1 MRMNRTKTNS
11 SKNPF
16 LSFFSE
22 TGAFIRTQYLVIIL
36 VVVGFAAASVLNF
49 FNIATSQT
57 IASFRM
63 DDFEVGQIADRTIY
77 ASKSIPAD
85 EMNPVFIE
93 EGEKIIRKGF
103 PITEEAYAKLRKMSE
118 SPMYLDFRAF
128 ADTELFFL
136 LLVVMWYLFFA
147 FIPQKRK
154 LMLREFVFQVICFLV
169 VYGAA
174 AFGVKT
180 QLFASP
186 FALNIIIPAS
196 LFVLIEAIL
205 YGQLNAAFFSVV
217 LSFGVFNASG
227 YQAVPFLFTLASC
240 LASATVVR
248 KIERRIDM
256 VFVSLILAFI
266 DCVMIVILGVVFNEK
281 FTHMPIIIGGVAAN
295 GFLSGILALGFI
307 TPVEF
312 LLNTASVFR
321 LMDLSDLNNAVMRKM
336 LVTAS
341 GTYQHSQMVAQLAE
355 NACRDIGANALVARV
370 GAYYHD
376 IGKMDQSEYFVE
388 NQTNGV
394 NKHNSMKPSLSVSV
408 IRSHVRKGIEK
419 ARQLHLPQQI
429 IDIIEEHHGNN
440 IIAYFYE
447 EAKKEN
453 PNVNPADYSYNGNP
467 PATKESAVVMLA
479 DTVEAACRTLEN
491 PTEERLEKFIQV
503 LINGKIEHHQL
514 DKCDLTFSDITVIKE
529 AFVKLLVGYYHN
541 RIEYPDQKNSTE
553 EQKSHDDSTAEKIRK
568 TDKPEK
574 AVKKGEKKS
583 AEPGTVLGDKTLTEA
598 KRNG

>member
-1 MRMNRTKTNS
+1 MKANNTKNKAS
-11 SKNPF
+11 V
-16 LSFFSE
+16 FFAEMS
-22 TGAFIRTQYLVIIL
+22 AFIKTHYKVIVL
-36 VVVGFAAASVLNF
+36 MLTGFAAATILNF
-49 FNIATSQT
+49 FNVATSQT

-63 DDFEVGQIADRTIY
+63 EDFEVGQIADRTIY

-103 PITEEAYAKLRKMSE
+103 PITEEAYSKLLKMSE
-118 SPMYLDFRAF
+118 SPIYLDLRAF
-128 ADTELFFL
+128 ANSELYL
-136 LLVVMWYLFFA
+136 LLLMMMWYLFFA
-147 FIPQKRK
+147 FIPRKRTM
-154 LMLREFVFQVICFLV
+154 LLREFVFQVICFLV

-174 AFGVKT
+174 AFGAKT
-180 QLFASP
+180 QAFASP

-217 LSFGVFNASG
+217 LAFGVFDASSC
-227 YQAVPFLFTLASC
+227 QAVPFLFTLASC
-240 LASATVVR
+240 LAASTVVR

-256 VFVSLILAFI
+256 VFVSLILAFM
-266 DCVMIVILGVVFNEK
+266 DSVMVVLIAVIFNEK
-281 FTHMPIIIGGVAAN
+281 FAHMPIIIGGVAAN

-321 LMDLSDLNNAVMRKM
+321 LMDLSDLNNSVMRKM

-388 NQTNGV
+388 NQTNGI
-394 NKHNSMKPSLSVSV
+394 NKHNAMKPSLSVSV
-408 IRSHVRKGIEK
+408 IRSHVRKGVEK
-419 ARQLHLPQQI
+419 AHQLHLPQQI

-453 PNVNPADYSYNGNP
+453 PNVNPADYSYTGNP
-467 PATKESAVVMLA
+467 PSTKESAVVMLA

-491 PTEERLEKFIQV
+491 PTEERLDKFIQM
-503 LINGKIEHHQL
+503 LINGKAEHHQL
-514 DKCDLTFSDITVIKE
+514 DKCDLTFSDITTIKD

-541 RIEYPDQKNSTE
+541 RIEYPDQK
-553 EQKSHDDSTAEKIRK
+553 DPAEDASKNADG
-568 TDKPEK
+568 T
-574 AVKKGEKKS
+574 KGEKTEKAEKNEKNAEKKS
-583 AEPGTVLGDKTLTEA
+583 SRQSVSLGDKTLTEV
-598 KRNG
+598 KLNG

>member
-1 MRMNRTKTNS
+1 MKANNTKS
-11 SKNPF
+11 SA
-16 LSFFSE
+16 SVFFAEMS
-22 TGAFIRTQYLVIIL
+22 AFIKTHYKVIVL
-36 VVVGFAAASVLNF
+36 MLTGFAAATILNF
-49 FNIATSQT
+49 FNVATSQT

-63 DDFEVGQIADRTIY
+63 EDFEVGQIADRTIY

-103 PITEEAYAKLRKMSE
+103 PITEEAYSKLLKMSE
-118 SPMYLDFRAF
+118 SPIYLDLRAF
-128 ADTELFFL
+128 ANSELYL
-136 LLVVMWYLFFA
+136 LLLMVMWYLFFA
-147 FIPQKRK
+147 FIPRKRNV
-154 LMLREFVFQVICFLV
+154 LLREFVFQVICFLI

-174 AFGVKT
+174 AFGAKT
-180 QLFASP
+180 QAFASP

-217 LSFGVFNASG
+217 LAFGVFDASSC
-227 YQAVPFLFTLASC
+227 QAVPFLFTLASC
-240 LASATVVR
+240 LAASTVVR

-266 DCVMIVILGVVFNEK
+266 DSVMVVLIAVIFNEK
-281 FTHMPIIIGGVAAN
+281 FAHMPIIIGGVAAN

-321 LMDLSDLNNAVMRKM
+321 LMDLSDLNNPVMRKM

-388 NQTNGV
+388 NQTNGI
-394 NKHNSMKPSLSVSV
+394 NKHNAMKPSLSVSV
-408 IRSHVRKGIEK
+408 IRSHVRKGVEK
-419 ARQLHLPQQI
+419 AHQLHLPQQI

-453 PNVNPADYSYNGNP
+453 PNVNPADYSYTGNP
-467 PATKESAVVMLA
+467 PSTKESAVVMLA

-491 PTEERLEKFIQV
+491 PTEERLDKFIQM
-503 LINGKIEHHQL
+503 LINGKAEHHQL
-514 DKCDLTFSDITVIKE
+514 DKCDLTFSDITTIKD

-541 RIEYPDQKNSTE
+541 RIEYPDQK
-553 EQKSHDDSTAEKIRK
+553 DPAEDASKNADG
-568 TDKPEK
+568 T
-574 AVKKGEKKS
+574 KGEKTEKAEKNEKNAEKKS
-583 AEPGTVLGDKTLTEA
+583 SRQSVSLGDKTLTEV
-598 KRNG
+598 KLNG

>member
-1 MRMNRTKTNS
+1 MRMNRMKANNTKS
-11 SKNPF
+11 SA
-16 LSFFSE
+16 SVFFAEMS
-22 TGAFIRTQYLVIIL
+22 AFVKTHYKVIIL
-36 VVVGFAAASVLNF
+36 MLTGFAAVTILNF
-49 FNIATSQT
+49 FNVATSQT

-63 DDFEVGQIADRTIY
+63 EDFEVGQIADRTIY

-103 PITEEAYAKLRKMSE
+103 PITEEAYSKLLKMSE
-118 SPMYLDFRAF
+118 SPIYLDLRAF
-128 ADTELFFL
+128 ANSELYL
-136 LLVVMWYLFFA
+136 LLLMMMWYLFFA
-147 FIPQKRK
+147 FIPRKRNV
-154 LMLREFVFQVICFLV
+154 LLREFVFQVICFLV

-174 AFGVKT
+174 AFGAKT
-180 QLFASP
+180 QAFASP
-186 FALNIIIPAS
+186 FALNIIIPSS

-217 LSFGVFNASG
+217 LAFGVFDASSC
-227 YQAVPFLFTLASC
+227 QAVPFLFTLASC
-240 LASATVVR
+240 LAASTVVR

-266 DCVMIVILGVVFNEK
+266 DSVMVVLIAVIFNEK
-281 FTHMPIIIGGVAAN
+281 FAHMPIIIGGVAAN

-321 LMDLSDLNNAVMRKM
+321 LMDLSDLNNPVMRKM

-388 NQTNGV
+388 NQTNGI
-394 NKHNSMKPSLSVSV
+394 NKHNAMKPSLSVSV
-408 IRSHVRKGIEK
+408 IRSHVRKGVEK
-419 ARQLHLPQQI
+419 AHQLHLPQQI

-453 PNVNPADYSYNGNP
+453 PNVNPADYSYTGNP
-467 PATKESAVVMLA
+467 PSTKESAVVMLA

-491 PTEERLEKFIQV
+491 PTEERLDKFIQM
-503 LINGKIEHHQL
+503 LINGKAEHHQL
-514 DKCDLTFSDITVIKE
+514 DKCDLTFSDITTIKD

-541 RIEYPDQKNSTE
+541 RIEYPDQK
-553 EQKSHDDSTAEKIRK
+553 DPAEDASKNA
-568 TDKPEK
+568 DG
-574 AVKKGEKKS
+574 AKGEKTEKAEKNEKNAEKKS
-583 AEPGTVLGDKTLTEA
+583 SRQPVSLGDKTLTEV
-598 KRNG
+598 KLNG

>member
-1 MRMNRTKTNS
+1 MKANNTKS
-11 SKNPF
+11 SA
-16 LSFFSE
+16 SVFFAEMS
-22 TGAFIRTQYLVIIL
+22 AFVKTHYKVIIL
-36 VVVGFAAASVLNF
+36 MLTGFAAVTILNF
-49 FNIATSQT
+49 FNVATSQT

-63 DDFEVGQIADRTIY
+63 EDFEVGQIADRTIY

-103 PITEEAYAKLRKMSE
+103 PITEEAYSKLLKMSE
-118 SPMYLDFRAF
+118 SPIYLDLRAF
-128 ADTELFFL
+128 ANSELYL
-136 LLVVMWYLFFA
+136 LLLMMMWYLFFA
-147 FIPQKRK
+147 FIPRKRTM
-154 LMLREFVFQVICFLV
+154 LLREFVFQVICFLV

-174 AFGVKT
+174 AFGAKT
-180 QLFASP
+180 QAFASP

-217 LSFGVFNASG
+217 LAFGVFDASSC
-227 YQAVPFLFTLASC
+227 QAVPFLFTLASC
-240 LASATVVR
+240 LAASTVVR

-266 DCVMIVILGVVFNEK
+266 DSVMVVLIAVIFNEK
-281 FTHMPIIIGGVAAN
+281 FAHMPIIIGGVAAN

-321 LMDLSDLNNAVMRKM
+321 LMDLSDLNNPVMRKM

-388 NQTNGV
+388 NQTNGI
-394 NKHNSMKPSLSVSV
+394 NKHNAMKPSLSVSV
-408 IRSHVRKGIEK
+408 IRSHVRKGVEK
-419 ARQLHLPQQI
+419 AHQLHLPQQI

-453 PNVNPADYSYNGNP
+453 PNVNPADYSYTGNP
-467 PATKESAVVMLA
+467 PSTKESAVVMLA

-491 PTEERLEKFIQV
+491 PTEERLDKFIQM
-503 LINGKIEHHQL
+503 LINGKAEHHQL
-514 DKCDLTFSDITVIKE
+514 DKCDLTFSDITTIKD

-541 RIEYPDQKNSTE
+541 RIEYPDQK
-553 EQKSHDDSTAEKIRK
+553 DPAEDASKNA
-568 TDKPEK
+568 DG
-574 AVKKGEKKS
+574 AKGEKTEKAEKNEKNAEKKS
-583 AEPGTVLGDKTLTEA
+583 SRQPVSLGDKTLTEV
-598 KRNG
+598 KLNG

>member
-1 MRMNRTKTNS
+1 MKANNTKS
-11 SKNPF
+11 SA
-16 LSFFSE
+16 SVFFAEMS
-22 TGAFIRTQYLVIIL
+22 AFIKTHYKVIVL
-36 VVVGFAAASVLNF
+36 MLTGFAAATILNF
-49 FNIATSQT
+49 FNVATSQT

-63 DDFEVGQIADRTIY
+63 EDFEVGQIAGRTIY

-103 PITEEAYAKLRKMSE
+103 PITEEAYSKLLKMSE
-118 SPMYLDFRAF
+118 SPIYLDLRAF
-128 ADTELFFL
+128 ANSELYL
-136 LLVVMWYLFFA
+136 LLLMMMWYLFFA
-147 FIPQKRK
+147 FIPRKRTM
-154 LMLREFVFQVICFLV
+154 LLREFVFQVICFLV

-174 AFGVKT
+174 AFGAKT
-180 QLFASP
+180 QAFASP

-217 LSFGVFNASG
+217 LAFGVFDASSC
-227 YQAVPFLFTLASC
+227 QAVPFLFTLASC
-240 LASATVVR
+240 LAASTVVR

-266 DCVMIVILGVVFNEK
+266 DSVMVVLIAVIFNEK
-281 FTHMPIIIGGVAAN
+281 FAHMPIIIGGVAAN

-321 LMDLSDLNNAVMRKM
+321 LMDLSDLNNSVMRKM

-388 NQTNGV
+388 NQTNGI
-394 NKHNSMKPSLSVSV
+394 NKHNAMKPSLSVSV
-408 IRSHVRKGIEK
+408 IRSHVRKGVEK
-419 ARQLHLPQQI
+419 AHQLHLPQQI

-453 PNVNPADYSYNGNP
+453 PNVNPADYSYTGNP
-467 PATKESAVVMLA
+467 PSTKESAVVMLA

-491 PTEERLEKFIQV
+491 PTEERLDKFIQM
-503 LINGKIEHHQL
+503 LINGKAEHHQL
-514 DKCDLTFSDITVIKE
+514 DKCDLTFSDITTIKD

-541 RIEYPDQKNSTE
+541 RIEYPDQK
-553 EQKSHDDSTAEKIRK
+553 DPAEDASKNADG
-568 TDKPEK
+568 T
-574 AVKKGEKKS
+574 KGEKTEKAEKNEKNAEKKS
-583 AEPGTVLGDKTLTEA
+583 SRQSVSLGDKTLTEV
-598 KRNG
+598 KLNG

>member
-1 MRMNRTKTNS
+1 MRMNRMKANNTKS
-11 SKNPF
+11 SA
-16 LSFFSE
+16 SVFFVEMS
-22 TGAFIRTQYLVIIL
+22 AFVKTHYKVIIL
-36 VVVGFAAASVLNF
+36 MLTGFAAVTILNF
-49 FNIATSQT
+49 FNVATSQT

-63 DDFEVGQIADRTIY
+63 EDFEVGQIADRTIY

-103 PITEEAYAKLRKMSE
+103 PITEEAYSKLLKMSE
-118 SPMYLDFRAF
+118 SPIYLDLRAF
-128 ADTELFFL
+128 ANSELYL
-136 LLVVMWYLFFA
+136 LLLMMMWYLFFA
-147 FIPQKRK
+147 FIPRKRTM
-154 LMLREFVFQVICFLV
+154 LLREFVFQVICFLV

-174 AFGVKT
+174 AFGAKT
-180 QLFASP
+180 QAFASP

-217 LSFGVFNASG
+217 LAFGVFDASSC
-227 YQAVPFLFTLASC
+227 QAVPFLFTLASC
-240 LASATVVR
+240 LAASTVVR

-266 DCVMIVILGVVFNEK
+266 DSVMVVLIAVIFNEK
-281 FTHMPIIIGGVAAN
+281 FAHMPIIIGGVAAN

-321 LMDLSDLNNAVMRKM
+321 LMDLSDLNNPVMRKM

-388 NQTNGV
+388 NQTNGI
-394 NKHNSMKPSLSVSV
+394 NKHNAMKPSLSVSV
-408 IRSHVRKGIEK
+408 IRSHVRKGVEK
-419 ARQLHLPQQI
+419 AHQLHLPQQI

-453 PNVNPADYSYNGNP
+453 PNVNPADYSYTGNP
-467 PATKESAVVMLA
+467 PSTKESAVVMLA

-491 PTEERLEKFIQV
+491 PTEERLDKFIQM
-503 LINGKIEHHQL
+503 LINGKAEHHQL
-514 DKCDLTFSDITVIKE
+514 DKCDLTFSDITTIKD

-541 RIEYPDQKNSTE
+541 RIEYPDQK
-553 EQKSHDDSTAEKIRK
+553 DPAEDASKNA
-568 TDKPEK
+568 DG
-574 AVKKGEKKS
+574 AKGEKTEKAEKNEKNAEKKS
-583 AEPGTVLGDKTLTEA
+583 SRQPVSLGDKTLTEV
-598 KRNG
+598 KLNG

>member
-1 MRMNRTKTNS
+1 MKANNTKS
-11 SKNPF
+11 SA
-16 LSFFSE
+16 SVFFAEMS
-22 TGAFIRTQYLVIIL
+22 AFVKTHYKVIIL
-36 VVVGFAAASVLNF
+36 MLTGFAAVTILNF
-49 FNIATSQT
+49 FNVATSQT

-63 DDFEVGQIADRTIY
+63 EDFEVGQIADRTIY

-103 PITEEAYAKLRKMSE
+103 PITEEAYSKLLKMSE
-118 SPMYLDFRAF
+118 SPIYLDLRAF
-128 ADTELFFL
+128 ANSELYL
-136 LLVVMWYLFFA
+136 LLLMMMWYLFFA
-147 FIPQKRK
+147 FIPRKRTM
-154 LMLREFVFQVICFLV
+154 LLREFVFQVICFLV

-174 AFGVKT
+174 AFGAKT
-180 QLFASP
+180 QAFASP

-217 LSFGVFNASG
+217 LAFGVFDASSC
-227 YQAVPFLFTLASC
+227 QAVPFLFTLASC
-240 LASATVVR
+240 LAASTVVR

-256 VFVSLILAFI
+256 VFVSLILAFM
-266 DCVMIVILGVVFNEK
+266 DSVMVVLIAVIFNEK
-281 FTHMPIIIGGVAAN
+281 FAHMPIIIGGVAAN

-321 LMDLSDLNNAVMRKM
+321 LMDLSDLNNSVMRKM

-388 NQTNGV
+388 NQTNGI
-394 NKHNSMKPSLSVSV
+394 NKHNAMKPSLSVSV
-408 IRSHVRKGIEK
+408 IRSHVRKGVEK
-419 ARQLHLPQQI
+419 AHQLHLPQQI

-453 PNVNPADYSYNGNP
+453 PNVNPADYSYTGNP
-467 PATKESAVVMLA
+467 PSTKESAVVMLA

-491 PTEERLEKFIQV
+491 PTEERLDKFIQM
-503 LINGKIEHHQL
+503 LINGKAEHHQL
-514 DKCDLTFSDITVIKE
+514 DKCDLTFSDITTIKD

-541 RIEYPDQKNSTE
+541 RIEYPDQK
-553 EQKSHDDSTAEKIRK
+553 DPAEDASKNADG
-568 TDKPEK
+568 T
-574 AVKKGEKKS
+574 KGEKTEKAEKNEKNAEKKS
-583 AEPGTVLGDKTLTEA
+583 SRQSVSLGDKTLTEV
-598 KRNG
+598 KLNG

>member
-1 MRMNRTKTNS
+1 MRMNRMKASNTKS
-11 SKNPF
+11 SA
-16 LSFFSE
+16 SVFFAEMS
-22 TGAFIRTQYLVIIL
+22 AFVKTHYKVIVL
-36 VVVGFAAASVLNF
+36 MLTGFAAATILNF
-49 FNIATSQT
+49 FNVATSQT

-63 DDFEVGQIADRTIY
+63 EDFEVGQIADRTIY

-103 PITEEAYAKLRKMSE
+103 PITEEAYSKLLKMSE
-118 SPMYLDFRAF
+118 SPIYLDLRAF
-128 ADTELFFL
+128 ANSELYL
-136 LLVVMWYLFFA
+136 LLLMMMWYLFFA
-147 FIPQKRK
+147 FIPRKRTM
-154 LMLREFVFQVICFLV
+154 LLREFVFQVICFLI

-174 AFGVKT
+174 AFGAKT
-180 QLFASP
+180 QAFASP
-186 FALNIIIPAS
+186 FALNIIIPSS

-217 LSFGVFNASG
+217 LAFGVFDASSC
-227 YQAVPFLFTLASC
+227 QAVPFLFTLASC
-240 LASATVVR
+240 LAASTVVR

-256 VFVSLILAFI
+256 VFVSLILAFM
-266 DCVMIVILGVVFNEK
+266 DSVMVVLIAVIFNEK
-281 FTHMPIIIGGVAAN
+281 FAHMPIIIGGVAAN

-321 LMDLSDLNNAVMRKM
+321 LMDLSDLNNSVMRKM

-388 NQTNGV
+388 NQTNGI
-394 NKHNSMKPSLSVSV
+394 NKHNAMKPSLSVSV
-408 IRSHVRKGIEK
+408 IRSHVRKGVEK
-419 ARQLHLPQQI
+419 AHQLHLPQQI

-453 PNVNPADYSYNGNP
+453 PNVNPADYSYTGNP
-467 PATKESAVVMLA
+467 PSTKESAVVMLA

-491 PTEERLEKFIQV
+491 PTEERLDKFIQM
-503 LINGKIEHHQL
+503 LINGKAEHHQL
-514 DKCDLTFSDITVIKE
+514 DKCDLTFSDITTIKD

-541 RIEYPDQKNSTE
+541 RIEYPDQK
-553 EQKSHDDSTAEKIRK
+553 DPAEDASKNADG
-568 TDKPEK
+568 T
-574 AVKKGEKKS
+574 KGEKTEKAEKNEKNAEKKS
-583 AEPGTVLGDKTLTEA
+583 SRQPVSLGDKTLTEV
-598 KRNG
+598 KLNG

>member
-1 MRMNRTKTNS
+1 MRMNRMKANNTKS
-11 SKNPF
+11 SA
-16 LSFFSE
+16 SVFFAEMS
-22 TGAFIRTQYLVIIL
+22 AFVKTHYKVIIL
-36 VVVGFAAASVLNF
+36 MLTGFAAVTILNF
-49 FNIATSQT
+49 FNVATSQT

-63 DDFEVGQIADRTIY
+63 EDFEVGQIADRTIY

-103 PITEEAYAKLRKMSE
+103 PITEEAYSKLLKMSE
-118 SPMYLDFRAF
+118 SPIYLDLRAF
-128 ADTELFFL
+128 ANSELYL
-136 LLVVMWYLFFA
+136 LLLMMMWYLFFA
-147 FIPQKRK
+147 FIPRKRTM
-154 LMLREFVFQVICFLV
+154 LLREFVFQVICFLV

-174 AFGVKT
+174 AFGAKT
-180 QLFASP
+180 QAFASP

-217 LSFGVFNASG
+217 LAFGVFDASSC
-227 YQAVPFLFTLASC
+227 QAVPFLFTLASC
-240 LASATVVR
+240 LAASTVVR

-266 DCVMIVILGVVFNEK
+266 DSVMVVLIAVIFNEK
-281 FTHMPIIIGGVAAN
+281 FAHMPIIIGGVAAN

-321 LMDLSDLNNAVMRKM
+321 LMDLSDLNNPVMRKM

-388 NQTNGV
+388 NQTNGI
-394 NKHNSMKPSLSVSV
+394 NKHNAMKPSLSVSV
-408 IRSHVRKGIEK
+408 IRSHVRKGVEK
-419 ARQLHLPQQI
+419 AHQLHLPQQI

-453 PNVNPADYSYNGNP
+453 PNVNPADYSYTGNP
-467 PATKESAVVMLA
+467 PSTKESAVVMLA

-491 PTEERLEKFIQV
+491 PTEERLDKFIQM
-503 LINGKIEHHQL
+503 LINGKAEHHQL
-514 DKCDLTFSDITVIKE
+514 DKCDLTFSDITTIKD

-541 RIEYPDQKNSTE
+541 RIEYPDQK
-553 EQKSHDDSTAEKIRK
+553 DPAEDASKNADG
-568 TDKPEK
+568 T
-574 AVKKGEKKS
+574 KGEKTEKAEKNEKNAEKKS
-583 AEPGTVLGDKTLTEA
+583 SRQSVSLGDKTLTEV
-598 KRNG
+598 KLNG

>member
-1 MRMNRTKTNS
+1 MRMNRMKANNTKS
-11 SKNPF
+11 SA
-16 LSFFSE
+16 SVFFAEMS
-22 TGAFIRTQYLVIIL
+22 AFVKTHYKVIIL
-36 VVVGFAAASVLNF
+36 MLTGFAAVTILNF
-49 FNIATSQT
+49 FNVATSQT

-63 DDFEVGQIADRTIY
+63 EDFEVGQIADRTIY

-103 PITEEAYAKLRKMSE
+103 PITEEAYSKLLKMSE
-118 SPMYLDFRAF
+118 SPIYLDLRAF
-128 ADTELFFL
+128 ANSELYL
-136 LLVVMWYLFFA
+136 LLLMVMWYLFFA
-147 FIPQKRK
+147 FIPRKRNV
-154 LMLREFVFQVICFLV
+154 LLREFVFQVICFLI

-174 AFGVKT
+174 AFGAKT
-180 QLFASP
+180 QAFASP

-217 LSFGVFNASG
+217 LAFGVFDASSC
-227 YQAVPFLFTLASC
+227 QAVPFLFTLASC
-240 LASATVVR
+240 LAASTVVR

-266 DCVMIVILGVVFNEK
+266 DSVMVVLIAVIFNEK
-281 FTHMPIIIGGVAAN
+281 FAHMPIIIGGVAAN

-321 LMDLSDLNNAVMRKM
+321 LMDLSDLNNSVMRKM

-388 NQTNGV
+388 NQTNGI
-394 NKHNSMKPSLSVSV
+394 NKHNAMKPSLSVSV
-408 IRSHVRKGIEK
+408 IRSHVRKGVEK
-419 ARQLHLPQQI
+419 AHQLHLPQQI

-453 PNVNPADYSYNGNP
+453 PNVNPADYSYTGNP
-467 PATKESAVVMLA
+467 PSTKESAVVMLA

-491 PTEERLEKFIQV
+491 PTEERLDKFIQM
-503 LINGKIEHHQL
+503 LINGKAEHHQL
-514 DKCDLTFSDITVIKE
+514 DKCDLTFSDITTIKD

-541 RIEYPDQKNSTE
+541 RIEYPDQK
-553 EQKSHDDSTAEKIRK
+553 DPAEDASKNADG
-568 TDKPEK
+568 T
-574 AVKKGEKKS
+574 KGEKTEKAEKNEKNAEKKS
-583 AEPGTVLGDKTLTEA
+583 SRQSVSLGDKTLTEV
-598 KRNG
+598 KLNG

>member
-1 MRMNRTKTNS
+1 MRMNRMKANNTKS
-11 SKNPF
+11 SA
-16 LSFFSE
+16 SVFFAEMS
-22 TGAFIRTQYLVIIL
+22 AFVKTHYKVIIL
-36 VVVGFAAASVLNF
+36 MLTGFAAVTILNF
-49 FNIATSQT
+49 FNVATSQT

-63 DDFEVGQIADRTIY
+63 EDFEVGQIADRTIY

-103 PITEEAYAKLRKMSE
+103 PITEEAYSKLLKMSE
-118 SPMYLDFRAF
+118 SPIYLDLRAF
-128 ADTELFFL
+128 ANSELYL
-136 LLVVMWYLFFA
+136 LLLMVMWYLFFA
-147 FIPQKRK
+147 FIPRKRNV
-154 LMLREFVFQVICFLV
+154 LLREFVFQVICFLI

-174 AFGVKT
+174 AFGAKT
-180 QLFASP
+180 QAFASP
-186 FALNIIIPAS
+186 FALNIIIPSS

-217 LSFGVFNASG
+217 LAFGVFDASSC
-227 YQAVPFLFTLASC
+227 QAVPFLFTLASC
-240 LASATVVR
+240 LAASTVVR

-256 VFVSLILAFI
+256 VFVSLILAFM
-266 DCVMIVILGVVFNEK
+266 DSVMVVLIAVIFNEK
-281 FTHMPIIIGGVAAN
+281 FAHMPIIIGGVAAN

-321 LMDLSDLNNAVMRKM
+321 LMDLSDLNNPVMRKM

-388 NQTNGV
+388 NQTNGI
-394 NKHNSMKPSLSVSV
+394 NKHNAMKPSLSVSV
-408 IRSHVRKGIEK
+408 IRSHVRKGVEK
-419 ARQLHLPQQI
+419 AHQLHLPQQI

-453 PNVNPADYSYNGNP
+453 PNVNPADYSYTGNP
-467 PATKESAVVMLA
+467 PSTKESAVVMLA

-491 PTEERLEKFIQV
+491 PTEERLDKFIQM
-503 LINGKIEHHQL
+503 LINGKAEHHQL
-514 DKCDLTFSDITVIKE
+514 DKCDLTFSDITTIKD

-541 RIEYPDQKNSTE
+541 RIEYPDQK
-553 EQKSHDDSTAEKIRK
+553 DPAEDASKNA
-568 TDKPEK
+568 DG
-574 AVKKGEKKS
+574 AKGEKTEKAEKNEKNAEKKS
-583 AEPGTVLGDKTLTEA
+583 SRQPVSLGDKTLTEV
-598 KRNG
+598 KLNG

>member
-1 MRMNRTKTNS
+1 MRMNRMKANNTKS
-11 SKNPF
+11 SA
-16 LSFFSE
+16 SVFFAEMS
-22 TGAFIRTQYLVIIL
+22 AFVKTHYKVIIL
-36 VVVGFAAASVLNF
+36 MLTGFAAVTILNF
-49 FNIATSQT
+49 FNVATSQT

-63 DDFEVGQIADRTIY
+63 EDFEVGQIADRTIY

-103 PITEEAYAKLRKMSE
+103 PITEEAYSKLLKMSE
-118 SPMYLDFRAF
+118 SPIYLDLRAF
-128 ADTELFFL
+128 ANSELYL
-136 LLVVMWYLFFA
+136 LLLMMMWYLFFA
-147 FIPQKRK
+147 FIPRKRTM
-154 LMLREFVFQVICFLV
+154 LLREFVFQVICFLV

-174 AFGVKT
+174 AFGAKT
-180 QLFASP
+180 QAFASP

-217 LSFGVFNASG
+217 LAFGVFDASSC
-227 YQAVPFLFTLASC
+227 QAVPFLFTLASC
-240 LASATVVR
+240 LAASTVVR

-256 VFVSLILAFI
+256 VFVSLILAFM
-266 DCVMIVILGVVFNEK
+266 DSVMVVLIAVIFNEK
-281 FTHMPIIIGGVAAN
+281 FAHMPIIIGGVAAN

-321 LMDLSDLNNAVMRKM
+321 LMDLSDLNNSVMRKM

-388 NQTNGV
+388 NQTNGI
-394 NKHNSMKPSLSVSV
+394 NKHNAMKPSLSVSV
-408 IRSHVRKGIEK
+408 IRSHVRKGVEK
-419 ARQLHLPQQI
+419 AHQLHLPQQI

-453 PNVNPADYSYNGNP
+453 PNVNPADYSYTGNP
-467 PATKESAVVMLA
+467 PSTKESAVVMLA

-491 PTEERLEKFIQV
+491 PTEERLDKFIQM
-503 LINGKIEHHQL
+503 LINGKAEHHQL
-514 DKCDLTFSDITVIKE
+514 DKCDLTFSDITTIKD

-541 RIEYPDQKNSTE
+541 RIEYPDQK
-553 EQKSHDDSTAEKIRK
+553 DPAEDASKNADG
-568 TDKPEK
+568 T
-574 AVKKGEKKS
+574 KGEKTEKAEKNEKNAEKKS
-583 AEPGTVLGDKTLTEA
+583 SRQFVSLGDKTLTEV
-598 KRNG
+598 KLNG

>member
-1 MRMNRTKTNS
+1 M
-11 SKNPF
+11 
-16 LSFFSE
+16 
-22 TGAFIRTQYLVIIL
+22 
-36 VVVGFAAASVLNF
+36 
-49 FNIATSQT
+49 
-57 IASFRM
+57 
-63 DDFEVGQIADRTIY
+63 
-77 ASKSIPAD
+77 
-85 EMNPVFIE
+85 
-93 EGEKIIRKGF
+93 
-103 PITEEAYAKLRKMSE
+103 
-118 SPMYLDFRAF
+118 
-128 ADTELFFL
+128 
-136 LLVVMWYLFFA
+136 VMWYLFFA
-147 FIPQKRK
+147 FIPRKRNV
-154 LMLREFVFQVICFLV
+154 LLREFVFQVICFLI

-174 AFGVKT
+174 AFGAKT
-180 QLFASP
+180 QAFASP
-186 FALNIIIPAS
+186 FALNIIIPSS

-217 LSFGVFNASG
+217 LAFGVFDASSC
-227 YQAVPFLFTLASC
+227 QAVPFLFTLASC
-240 LASATVVR
+240 LAASTVVR

-266 DCVMIVILGVVFNEK
+266 DSVMVVLIAVIFNEK
-281 FTHMPIIIGGVAAN
+281 FAHMPIIIGGVAAN

-321 LMDLSDLNNAVMRKM
+321 LMDLSDLNNSVMRKM

-388 NQTNGV
+388 NQTNGI
-394 NKHNSMKPSLSVSV
+394 NKHNAMKPSLSVSV
-408 IRSHVRKGIEK
+408 IRSHVRKGVEK
-419 ARQLHLPQQI
+419 AHQLHLPQQI

-453 PNVNPADYSYNGNP
+453 PNVNPADYSYTGNP
-467 PATKESAVVMLA
+467 PSTKESAVVMLA

-491 PTEERLEKFIQV
+491 PTEERLDKFIQM
-503 LINGKIEHHQL
+503 LINGKAEHHQL
-514 DKCDLTFSDITVIKE
+514 DKCDLTFSDITTIKD

-541 RIEYPDQKNSTE
+541 RIEYPDQK
-553 EQKSHDDSTAEKIRK
+553 DPAEDASKNADG
-568 TDKPEK
+568 T
-574 AVKKGEKKS
+574 KGEKTEKAEKNEKNAEKKS
-583 AEPGTVLGDKTLTEA
+583 SRQSVSLGDKTLTEV
-598 KRNG
+598 KLNG

>member
-1 MRMNRTKTNS
+1 MRMNRMKANNTKS
-11 SKNPF
+11 SA
-16 LSFFSE
+16 SVFFAEMS
-22 TGAFIRTQYLVIIL
+22 AFVKTHYKVIIL
-36 VVVGFAAASVLNF
+36 MLTGFAAVTILNF
-49 FNIATSQT
+49 FNVATSQT

-63 DDFEVGQIADRTIY
+63 EDFEVGQIADRTIY

-103 PITEEAYAKLRKMSE
+103 PITEEAYSKLLKMSE
-118 SPMYLDFRAF
+118 SPIYLDLRAF
-128 ADTELFFL
+128 ANSELYL
-136 LLVVMWYLFFA
+136 LLLMVMWYLFFA
-147 FIPQKRK
+147 FIPRKRNV
-154 LMLREFVFQVICFLV
+154 LLREFVFQVICFLI

-174 AFGVKT
+174 AFGAKT
-180 QLFASP
+180 QAFASP
-186 FALNIIIPAS
+186 FALNIIIPSS

-217 LSFGVFNASG
+217 LAFGVFDASSC
-227 YQAVPFLFTLASC
+227 QAVPFLFTLASC
-240 LASATVVR
+240 LAASTVVR

-256 VFVSLILAFI
+256 VFVSLILAFM
-266 DCVMIVILGVVFNEK
+266 DSVMVVLIAVIFNEK
-281 FTHMPIIIGGVAAN
+281 FAHMPIIIGGVAAN

-321 LMDLSDLNNAVMRKM
+321 LMDLSDLNNSVMRKM

-388 NQTNGV
+388 NQTNGI
-394 NKHNSMKPSLSVSV
+394 NKHNAMKPSLSVSV
-408 IRSHVRKGIEK
+408 IRSHVRKGVEK
-419 ARQLHLPQQI
+419 AHQLHLPQQI

-453 PNVNPADYSYNGNP
+453 PNVNPADYSYTGNP
-467 PATKESAVVMLA
+467 PSTKESAVVMLA

-491 PTEERLEKFIQV
+491 PTEERLDKFIQM
-503 LINGKIEHHQL
+503 LINGKAEHHQL
-514 DKCDLTFSDITVIKE
+514 DKCDLTFSDITTIKD

-541 RIEYPDQKNSTE
+541 RIEYPDQK
-553 EQKSHDDSTAEKIRK
+553 DPAEDASKNADG
-568 TDKPEK
+568 T
-574 AVKKGEKKS
+574 KGEKTEKAEKNEKNAEKKS
-583 AEPGTVLGDKTLTEA
+583 SRQPVSLGDKTLTEV
-598 KRNG
+598 KLNG

>member
-1 MRMNRTKTNS
+1 MKANNTKNKAS
-11 SKNPF
+11 V
-16 LSFFSE
+16 FFAEMS
-22 TGAFIRTQYLVIIL
+22 AFIKTHYKVIIL
-36 VVVGFAAASVLNF
+36 MLTGFAAVTILNF
-49 FNIATSQT
+49 FNVATSQT

-63 DDFEVGQIADRTIY
+63 EDFEVGQIADRTIY

-103 PITEEAYAKLRKMSE
+103 PITEEAYSKLLKMSE
-118 SPMYLDFRAF
+118 SPIYLDLRAF
-128 ADTELFFL
+128 ANSELYL
-136 LLVVMWYLFFA
+136 LLLMMMWYLFFA
-147 FIPQKRK
+147 FIPRKRTM
-154 LMLREFVFQVICFLV
+154 LLREFVFQVICFLV

-174 AFGVKT
+174 AFGAKT
-180 QLFASP
+180 QAFASP

-217 LSFGVFNASG
+217 LAFGVFDASSC
-227 YQAVPFLFTLASC
+227 QAVPFLFTLASC
-240 LASATVVR
+240 LAASTVVR

-256 VFVSLILAFI
+256 VFVSLILAFMNS
-266 DCVMIVILGVVFNEK
+266 VMVVLIAVIFNEK
-281 FTHMPIIIGGVAAN
+281 FAHMPIIIGGVAAN

-321 LMDLSDLNNAVMRKM
+321 LMDLSDLNNSVMRKM

-388 NQTNGV
+388 NQTNGI
-394 NKHNSMKPSLSVSV
+394 NKHNAMKPSLSVSV
-408 IRSHVRKGIEK
+408 IRSHVRKGVEK
-419 ARQLHLPQQI
+419 AHQLHLPQQI

-453 PNVNPADYSYNGNP
+453 PNVNPADYSYTGNP
-467 PATKESAVVMLA
+467 PSTKESAVVMLA

-491 PTEERLEKFIQV
+491 PTEERLDKFIQM
-503 LINGKIEHHQL
+503 LINGKAEHHQL
-514 DKCDLTFSDITVIKE
+514 DKCDLTFSDITTIKD

-541 RIEYPDQKNSTE
+541 RIEYPDQK
-553 EQKSHDDSTAEKIRK
+553 DPAEDASKNADG
-568 TDKPEK
+568 T
-574 AVKKGEKKS
+574 KGEKTEKAEKNEKNAEKKS
-583 AEPGTVLGDKTLTEA
+583 SRQSVSLGDKTLTEV
-598 KRNG
+598 KLNG

>member
-1 MRMNRTKTNS
+1 MRMNRMKANNTKS
-11 SKNPF
+11 SA
-16 LSFFSE
+16 SVFFAEMS
-22 TGAFIRTQYLVIIL
+22 AFIKTHYKVIVL
-36 VVVGFAAASVLNF
+36 MLTGFAAATILNF
-49 FNIATSQT
+49 FNVATSQT

-63 DDFEVGQIADRTIY
+63 EDFEVGQIADRTIY

-103 PITEEAYAKLRKMSE
+103 PITEEAYSKLLKMSE
-118 SPMYLDFRAF
+118 SPIYLDLRAF
-128 ADTELFFL
+128 ANSELYL
-136 LLVVMWYLFFA
+136 LLLMVMWYLFFA
-147 FIPQKRK
+147 FIPRKRNV
-154 LMLREFVFQVICFLV
+154 LLREFVFQVICFLI

-174 AFGVKT
+174 AFGAKT
-180 QLFASP
+180 QAFASP
-186 FALNIIIPAS
+186 FALNIIIPSS

-217 LSFGVFNASG
+217 LAFGVFDASSC
-227 YQAVPFLFTLASC
+227 QAVPFLFTLASC
-240 LASATVVR
+240 LAASTVVR

-256 VFVSLILAFI
+256 VFVSLILAFM
-266 DCVMIVILGVVFNEK
+266 DSVMVVLIAVIFNEK
-281 FTHMPIIIGGVAAN
+281 FAHMPIIIGGVAAN

-321 LMDLSDLNNAVMRKM
+321 LMDLSDLNNSVMRKM

-388 NQTNGV
+388 NQTNGI
-394 NKHNSMKPSLSVSV
+394 NKHNAMKPSLSVSV
-408 IRSHVRKGIEK
+408 IRSHVRKGVEK
-419 ARQLHLPQQI
+419 AHQLHLPQQI

-453 PNVNPADYSYNGNP
+453 PNVNPADYSYTGNP
-467 PATKESAVVMLA
+467 PSTKESAVVMLA

-491 PTEERLEKFIQV
+491 PTEERLDKFIQM
-503 LINGKIEHHQL
+503 LINGKAEHHQL
-514 DKCDLTFSDITVIKE
+514 DKCDLTFSDITTIKD

-541 RIEYPDQKNSTE
+541 RIEYPDQK
-553 EQKSHDDSTAEKIRK
+553 DPAEDASKNA
-568 TDKPEK
+568 DG
-574 AVKKGEKKS
+574 AKGEKTEKAEKNEKNAEKKS
-583 AEPGTVLGDKTLTEA
+583 SRQPVSLGDKTLTEV
-598 KRNG
+598 KLNG